1 MKIYRYPENLQ
12 AKPKL
17 WLWNVPDFIILCIGA
32 VISALCFVKTR
43 TMFPLAATICY
54 AFITLR
60 TEDTAIID
68 YIRHA
73 LHFFVLSQQEY
84 YWQKEEDDHET

>member
-43 TMFPLAATICY
+43 TMLPLAATICY

-60 TEDTAIID
+60 AEDTAIID
-68 YIRHA
+68 YMRNA
-73 LHFFVLSQQEY
+73 LCFFVLTQQEY
-84 YWQKEEDDHET
+84 YWQKEENNHE